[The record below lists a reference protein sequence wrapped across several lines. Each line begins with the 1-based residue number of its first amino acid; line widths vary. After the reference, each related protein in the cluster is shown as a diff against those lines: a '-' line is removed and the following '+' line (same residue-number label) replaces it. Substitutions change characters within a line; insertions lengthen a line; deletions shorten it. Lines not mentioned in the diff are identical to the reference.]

1 MRNSRLLLDNR
12 ESCRKG
18 SLNNESDVSQ
28 IGKGG
33 GIFLMGITEFHS
45 GFK

>member
-33 GIFLMGITEFHS
+33 VIFLMGITEFHS